1 MGRKNMVTIRDV
13 AKHAGVSIST
23 VSNVINNRGYVA
35 EDTAKRVKDAIRE
48 LNYVPDYISRGAKCS
63 MVKNIGVVVEDIIW
77 PYLHSAKIIQG
88 VSQYCDEKSY
98 QLQMVNMNIGNVPHE
113 DFDALD
119 QDENFQRKHARAVQ
133 SLLKSNMRGIIY
145 VGMHPRSVESL
156 IKKIKIPV
164 VTAYSYAENYPSVLA
179 DDFHGGK
186 LATEFLIQNGH
197 TKIGILSGPTNSYP
211 AHQRFLAYQEALMEH
226 NIPFNPS
233 YMYLGNWQYQDG
245 VECCRKLMA
254 LPDPPTA
261 IFAMND
267 MMAYGILNTAH
278 ELNIRIPEDL
288 SVIGHDN
295 LTLSRCSYPAL
306 TTVELPFQEL
316 GRKAAE
322 LLIQILEDGDLSDTK
337 SSYLIQGELYP
348 RNTVAKI

>member
-1 MGRKNMVTIRDV
+1 MVTIRDV
-13 AKHAGVSIST
+13 AKQAGVSIST

-35 EDTAKRVKDAIRE
+35 DETAQRVKEAIKE

-63 MVKNIGVVVEDIIW
+63 MVKHIGVVVEDIIW

-119 QDENFQRKHARAVQ
+119 LDDTFHTKHDRAIQ
-133 SLLKSNMRGIIY
+133 SLLKSNIRGIIY
-145 VGMHPRSVESL
+145 VGMHPRNVEKW
-156 IKKIKIPV
+156 IKKINVPV
-164 VTAYSYAENYPSVLA
+164 VTAYSFADHHPSVLA

-186 LATEFLIQNGH
+186 LATEYLIKNGH
-197 TKIGILSGPTNSYP
+197 SKIGILSGPTNSYP

-288 SVIGHDN
+288 SVIGYDN
-295 LTLSRCSYPAL
+295 LTLSYCSYPAL
-306 TTVELPFQEL
+306 TTVELPFQEM
-316 GRKAAE
+316 GRRAAG
-322 LLIQILEDGDLSDTK
+322 LLIRILEEGSEN
-337 SSYLIQGELYP
+337 IQETSHLVKGELYP